1 LTTESSFDLPS
12 RESVLRRECLRVE
25 DQLEAIRY
33 MQSHE
38 VFTGLETFPQNMK
51 TCTIHKNTR
60 LVAQERILVDQLD
73 SLEKHIQEVDDVDA
87 LPQSQLL
94 DDEGWSNRTES
105 FEDPTS
111 IKLQTLR
118 LTSWDGV
125 GLSAAKAKVQLDL
138 YNKKW
143 HNIDVIQAPESIS
156 VPVSP
161 RTAQRIPWPLI
172 LPETLGKALHRN
184 ERTESSMKSYLN
196 FGWNAHELF
205 CLAFDF
211 IPSWNNQE
219 GSDAVFN
226 FVSYDDE
233 NRTRNL
239 KGLREQLK
247 LEKVRWHEDKVKKL
261 FGEEAVKDERVKA
274 VWKVVMDLKS
284 RVGVSWFT
292 GFLYFVLYFTPL
304 ILTLIT

>member
-1 LTTESSFDLPS
+1 MRVTTKANKCQFQHLSRESFAAIPLITKSSLELQS
-12 RESVLRRECLRVE
+12 RESVLRRECLRIE
-25 DQLEAIRY
+25 GELEAIRY

-38 VFTGLETFPQNMK
+38 VYAGLETVPWNMK
-51 TCTIHKNTR
+51 TCTIHKNAR
-60 LVAQERILVDQLD
+60 LVAQERILLDQLD
-73 SLEKHIQEVDDVDA
+73 SLERHIQEVDDVDA
-87 LPQSQLL
+87 LPQSQLQ
-94 DDEGWSNRTES
+94 DDEDWSNHSES
-105 FEDPTS
+105 FEDSAS

-125 GLSAAKAKVQLDL
+125 RLSAAEAKVQLDL

-143 HNIDVIQAPESIS
+143 HNIHAIQAPALASA
-156 VPVSP
+156 PVSA
-161 RTAQRIPWPLI
+161 RTAQQIPWPLI
-172 LPETLGKALHRN
+172 LPEMLGNALHRI
-184 ERTESSMKSYLN
+184 ERIESSMKSYLN

-211 IPSWNNQE
+211 ILSWNNQE

-226 FVSYDDE
+226 FVSHDDE

-261 FGEEAVKDERVKA
+261 FGDEAVKDE
-274 VWKVVMDLKS
+274 
-284 RVGVSWFT
+284 
-292 GFLYFVLYFTPL
+292 
-304 ILTLIT
+304 